1 MHKMMNL
8 LIIRENICVFFQKWE
23 RLLLPLLRFCYTLIL
38 VSSMHVLFGYQS
50 TLYQMP
56 VIIGVSAIC
65 AFLPGGFIYMLV
77 AAISCVDVASFSL
90 EAAALLLAGY
100 LLTYFMYLCLAPGK
114 DWIILVT
121 MVLLMRLPG
130 IVPFLVAILVGPAG
144 IVPAVCGIVLFYYSV
159 HCKELYSLLTSVTD
173 TGDVSSI
180 SYLLTAMGKD
190 KEMLL
195 FIIVFIVV
203 IMVTYLLYQSSI
215 SHSWMIAICVGMVT
229 MILGLLAGSMLL
241 EDTLGFDVIFLGS
254 VLSGMIAIVVQFFK
268 GVVDYSRIE
277 IVQFEDDDYYYYVKA
292 IPKINVAKKD
302 INVKKINARHK
313 NRSKE

>member
-1 MHKMMNL
+1 MMNL
-8 LIIRENICVFFQKWE
+8 LIIRENICAFFQKWE
-23 RLLLPLLRFCYTLIL
+23 RLLLPLLRFCYVL
-38 VSSMHVLFGYQS
+38 VVVSVMHLLFGYQS
-50 TLYQMP
+50 SLYQLP
-56 VIIGVSAIC
+56 VLIGVSVLC
-65 AFLPGGFIYMLV
+65 AFLPGGLTYMLI
-77 AAISCVDVASFSL
+77 AAITCVDVASFSL

-100 LLTYFMYLCLAPGK
+100 LLTYFMYLYLAPGK

-130 IVPFLVAILVGPAG
+130 VVPFLVAILVGPAG
-144 IVPAVCGIVLFYYSV
+144 IVPAVCGIVLYYYSV

-173 TGDVSSI
+173 IGDVSSV

-195 FIIVFIVV
+195 FIVVFVVV
-203 IMVTYLLYQSSI
+203 IMVTRLLYQSSI
-215 SHSWMIAICVGMVT
+215 SHSWMIAICVGMVI
-229 MILGLLAGSMLL
+229 MILGLLAGGMLL

-254 VLSGMIAIVVQFFK
+254 VISGIVAIVVQFFK

-277 IVQFEDDDYYYYVKA
+277 MVQFEDDDYYYYVKA
-292 IPKINVAKKD
+292 IPKITMTKKD